1 MQEGAWAYHDE
12 EDLGDHEGREDR
24 EGREGREDRE
34 GHEARGDLGM
44 IVAPH
49 HVLDK
54 VLHPMLP
61 RQEQVL
67 NGLTLKYLDSLVQ
80 LLEDL
85 EGSQDNNLCNH
96 KLDVALEA

>member
-12 EDLGDHEGREDR
+12 EDLGDREDR
-24 EGREGREDRE
+24 EGREDRE
-34 GHEARGDLGM
+34 AREDLGM
-44 IVAPH
+44 TVAPH

-61 RQEQVL
+61 GQEQVL

-85 EGSQDNNLCNH
+85 EGSQDNNLCSH